1 MGVYCEPKGDIMC
14 LVEGQV
20 GGVTHIMFS
29 PDGNKLYSGGRK
41 VSRYLRSTRKAD
53 LAGSVIWYNQNIKL
67 GLF

>member
-1 MGVYCEPKGDIMC
+1 MC